1 MRLTKLLFAATM
13 LLSST
18 AFAKGELI
26 QLDLTSKPF
35 GPQKTAVLQAVNG
48 NEDYSEITIEKRRE
62 VASALDRISSIISD
76 DAQFSTV
83 SSADRAQ
90 VLADQTLIND
100 ALVQA
105 KKDSR
110 MECTREYVLGSNVPK
125 RVCRTVASRKRSYEI
140 IQDGMTD
147 KQKPLPP
154 ITN

>member
-1 MRLTKLLFAATM
+1 MRLTKISFATAI
-13 LLSST
+13 LCASA

-35 GPQKTAVLQAVNG
+35 GPQKTAVLKAVNG
-48 NEDYSEITIEKRRE
+48 NEDYSEITIDKRRE
-62 VASALDRISSIISD
+62 VTNALDRISAIIAD
-76 DAQFSTV
+76 DAQFSAV
-83 SSADRAQ
+83 SSTARAQ
-90 VLADQTLIND
+90 ALAHQSLIND

-110 MECTREYVLGSNVPK
+110 MECTKENVLGSNVPK

-140 IQDGMTD
+140 VQDDMIG
-147 KQKPLPP
+147 KKKPLPP